1 MEPLRD
7 VFAGLAG
14 TGGDPGDFLR
24 DLPADL
30 VAEAVV
36 SFADTAPLEV
46 AEHLAPFVGAR
57 FAGENADDAGETW
70 LDLLA
75 SAPVG
80 TEASGPDDQDLGFGT
95 GSEDAVDDLRLFDV
109 HDEGIELG
117 LDDLPAPA
125 AEHGL
130 DGLGEDT
137 AAEQWPEFGDD
148 DTDDGDADADL
159 LG

>member
-14 TGGDPGDFLR
+14 NGGDPGDFLR

-36 SFADTAPLEV
+36 SYADTAPLEV

-57 FAGENADDAGETW
+57 FDESDAGETW

-75 SAPVG
+75 SAPVEE
-80 TEASGPDDQDLGFGT
+80 EASGPEDLGFGT
-95 GSEDAVDDLRLFDV
+95 GSGTAVDDMTSFDV
-109 HDEGIELG
+109 PDDGVGIDV
-117 LDDLPAPA
+117 DDVPAP
-125 AEHGL
+125 ETSPGL
-130 DGLGEDT
+130 DGLGDDLVEDW
-137 AAEQWPEFGDD
+137 AEFGDD
-148 DTDDGDADADL
+148 GADGDPDDAL

>member
-14 TGGDPGDFLR
+14 NGGDPGDFLR

-36 SFADTAPLEV
+36 SYADTAPLEV
-46 AEHLAPFVGAR
+46 AEHLAPFVAAR
-57 FAGENADDAGETW
+57 FDESDASETW

-75 SAPVG
+75 SAPVEE
-80 TEASGPDDQDLGFGT
+80 EASGPEDLGFGT
-95 GSEDAVDDLRLFDV
+95 GYGTAVDDMTRFDV
-109 HDEGIELG
+109 HDDGIDIGLG
-117 LDDLPAPA
+117 DPATPA

-130 DGLGEDT
+130 DDLGGDDLDGD
-137 AAEQWPEFGDD
+137 WPEFGDD
-148 DTDDGDADADL
+148 DADDDDPDDAL